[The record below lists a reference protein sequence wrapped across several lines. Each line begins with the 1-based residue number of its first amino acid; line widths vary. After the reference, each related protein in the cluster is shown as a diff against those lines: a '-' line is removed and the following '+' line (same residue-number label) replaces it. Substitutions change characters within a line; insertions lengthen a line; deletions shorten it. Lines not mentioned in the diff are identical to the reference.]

1 MKQNNFIHKPV
12 SSEEEQAMQ
21 IISDI
26 EPAVDSSVNQMRLV
40 AMLRDNQPIRT
51 CCFSP
56 SGDHFVLG
64 TNSKALKICRLPK
77 SINGGEID
85 DDAVEYGAS
94 YNRDGVEELQVVIE

>member
-1 MKQNNFIHKPV
+1 M
-12 SSEEEQAMQ
+12 SSEEEQALQ

-26 EPAVDSSVNQMRLV
+26 EPVVDSSVNQMRLV

-64 TNSKALKICRLPK
+64 TNSKSLKICRLPR
-77 SINGGEID
+77 SINGVEMED
-85 DDAVEYGAS
+85 EAVESGAS
-94 YNRDGVEELQVVIE
+94 YNKEGVEELQVVIEQ